1 MSDMVARAEALVE
14 RTTGPSLA
22 QVVAMKVPMAARVQ
36 TVCMKVLT
44 SAVLQPLLRTTGMR
58 RRPTISAATTCVR
71 RCLGTTTAATATAF
85 LLVACPRHVWQS
97 DT

>member
-1 MSDMVARAEALVE
+1 
-14 RTTGPSLA
+14 
-22 QVVAMKVPMAARVQ
+22 MKVPVAARVQ

-44 SAVLQPLLRTTGMR
+44 SAVLQPLLPTTGMR

-71 RCLGTTTAATATAF
+71 RCLGTATAAAATATF